1 MPTPKDIYLFILSSQ
16 NNVLYVN
23 ISLLHGVLLGP
34 LLGALVV
41 FHHVR
46 LVEPANISKK
56 LLFFIYKNLNQAE
69 KYVILLRSHR
79 RSMETEAKANC
90 RCCFMGEN
98 CRTHGFY

>member
-41 FHHVR
+41 FHHVG
-46 LVEPANISKK
+46 LVEPANVSKLIFLYIK
-56 LLFFIYKNLNQAE
+56 KTQL
-69 KYVILLRSHR
+69 S
-79 RSMETEAKANC
+79 
-90 RCCFMGEN
+90 
-98 CRTHGFY
+98 